1 VASKDILLGCVMKK
15 ITVLSEENKNTS
27 TYSGSKEK
35 REERIRKRLSS
46 L

>member
-1 VASKDILLGCVMKK
+1 MCNEKK

-35 REERIRKRLSS
+35 KRGEDKKKTQ
-46 L
+46 